1 LLRRDKNPC
10 FKTKTHTYIYYKSEF
25 SVFSFMVRKRMGG
38 DELVRQ
44 KKE

>member
-1 LLRRDKNPC
+1 MLQRDKNPC
-10 FKTKTHTYIYYKSEF
+10 FKTKTNIYYKSEF